1 MWHVQGIL
9 VPFASAQIGA
19 KKNFYKVETANHFT
33 TCKPTNKNDPMYKRL
48 LEILE
53 CCIKNDAKINILVD
67 NQIGK

>member
-19 KKNFYKVETANHFT
+19 KKNFYKVETAHFT
-33 TCKPTNKNDPMYKRL
+33 TCKPMNKNDPMYKRL

-67 NQIGK
+67 N